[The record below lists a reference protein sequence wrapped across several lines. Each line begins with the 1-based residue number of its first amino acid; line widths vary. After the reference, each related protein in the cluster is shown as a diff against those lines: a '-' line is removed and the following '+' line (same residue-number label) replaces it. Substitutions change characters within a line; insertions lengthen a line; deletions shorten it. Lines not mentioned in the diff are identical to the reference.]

1 MKKISIIL
9 MIAVSTLAFSSLF
22 AQLNG
27 GPSKLLRHGIQPP
40 PTAVPMGSGPCID
53 CATPENE
60 PPVLGPDGIDV
71 TNGGCWYQPEAFTNV
86 VDGSV
91 YCSNINTYLSGSDGY
106 TESDWYRLVLTEP
119 KTIYWSVNSP
129 IDGQVAVASGP
140 CATGTFIYVQYTSP
154 GVYTYS
160 ATLPAGEYYF
170 VYLSSVWLGDGIPY
184 PYMTRIAT
192 TPPGAPET
200 WCSASIPTL
209 SQWSLIILGMVLL
222 GAGTFYILGFK
233 GASA

>member
-1 MKKISIIL
+1 MY
-9 MIAVSTLAFSSLF
+9 VT
-22 AQLNG
+22 
-27 GPSKLLRHGIQPP
+27 LLRHGTQPP
-40 PTAVPMGSGPCID
+40 PNAIPMASGPCIY

-60 PPVLGPDGIDV
+60 PPVLGPGGIDV
-71 TNGGCWYQPEAFTNV
+71 TTGGCWSSPAVFTNV

-91 YCSNINTYLSGSDGY
+91 YCSNMNTYMSGVDGY

-119 KTIYWSVNSP
+119 KTIYWSVNSTFQ
-129 IDGQVAVASGP
+129 GVAGVATGP
-140 CATGTFIYVQYTSP
+140 CATGSFIAVEDAFP

-170 VYLSSVWLGDGIPY
+170 VYMSTYWLGDGIPY
-184 PYMTRIAT
+184 PYMTRFST

-200 WCSASIPTL
+200 WCSAAIPTL

-222 GAGTFYILGFK
+222 GFGTFYILGFK
-233 GASA
+233 GTSA